1 MKVRLLNGPF
11 HGKEVEIQNRLAGI
25 LMEGPP
31 LEDGVVAHYRPT
43 RSKRTMRFGGL
54 DRLLYRQPSPEGV
67 DGG

>member
-11 HGKEVEIQNRLAGI
+11 HGKEVEVRNRLAGI
-25 LMEGPP
+25 LMEGDP
-31 LEDGVVAHYRPT
+31 LEYGVVARYRPG

-54 DRLLYRQPSPEGV
+54 ERLFARQPSPNGA